1 MFLRGFCGILV
12 ISYAKDGDE
21 KMIINNNTIEYKE
34 KLEIQYNQ
42 RMDTLLTELPDYCRE
57 YEVFVRDR
65 NSLKTRMEY
74 VFDIYN
80 FFKYLV
86 KKLPEVK
93 TVSDVTPKVLES
105 LNVSD
110 FDNYLSWL
118 SDYKFDDKDDNEKA
132 KTNSPASKKRKIM
145 SIKSLYSFLSS
156 KGYIYAN
163 PSLEVTIPKIAKKP
177 KEAIAILTTDQCDKL
192 LKVID
197 ADITK
202 AKNKISQTSTVKQ
215 TPKDLMRPH
224 LGIRDKAIVLLILD
238 TGLRVSELCAI
249 NCGNIS
255 FNPGYID
262 VIRQGDG
269 DVIRTS
275 DRVYPS
281 LRVMDI
287 LKHYMYD
294 ARDNIGANED
304 NFDALFLS
312 SIHRRITPRSVE
324 LMVKKYGSEALGS
337 DVHVDPRVLRATAC
351 DKMETVK

>member
-1 MFLRGFCGILV
+1 
-12 ISYAKDGDE
+12 
-21 KMIINNNTIEYKE
+21 MIINNNTIEYKE
-34 KLEIQYNQ
+34 KLELQYNQ
-42 RMDTLLTELPDYCRE
+42 RMDALLVELPAYCRE
-57 YEVFVRDR
+57 YEIHAREK

-86 KKLPEVK
+86 KTNAKFK
-93 TVSDVTPKVLES
+93 TVSDIKPHDLEQ
-105 LNVSD
+105 LTGSD
-110 FDNYLSWL
+110 FDNYQNWL
-118 SDYKFDDKDDNEKA
+118 SDYKFDEKNENEKA
-132 KTNSPASKKRKIM
+132 KSNSPASKKRKIM
-145 SIKSLYSFLSS
+145 SIKSLFHFLEV
-156 KGYIYAN
+156 KGYISSN
-163 PSLEVTIPKIAKKP
+163 PALEAKIPKVAKKP
-177 KEAIAILTTDQCDKL
+177 REAVQILTDVQCEKL
-192 LKVID
+192 IGTID
-197 ADITK
+197 TNISK
-202 AKNKISQTSTVKQ
+202 AKKKLAETPQDKQ
-215 TPKDLMRPH
+215 SPKDAMRPH
-224 LGIRDKAIVLLILD
+224 LVVRDKAIVMLILD

-281 LRVMDI
+281 PAVMDI

-294 ARDNIGANED
+294 ARDNIGGNED

-324 LMVKKYGSEALGS
+324 LMVKKYGGEAF
-337 DVHVDPRVLRATAC
+337 DDDTHVDPRVLRATSC
-351 DKMETVK
+351 SKMEPVRKDNQ